1 MRDMTFTFHCPTRLI
16 CENDASRRLV
26 SLAEDL
32 NIRRPLIVT
41 DAGVVRMPAV
51 VSVIDDFAAAKRP
64 AAVFS
69 DVVADPPEEMV
80 QRAADFAIRRDA
92 DGVIGLGGGSSMDTA
107 KLVALMTKTTQKLD
121 AIYGIDL
128 ARGPRVPL
136 IQVPTTAGTGS
147 EVTPN
152 AIVTTPS
159 QEKKAVI
166 SPWLFADVAVLDPCL
181 TLGLPPAPTAM
192 TGIDAMVHA
201 IEAFTTRHKK
211 NPMSDALAIQA
222 LAMLHGN
229 LDVVLK
235 NGADRSARAAMLQG
249 AMLAG
254 IAFANA
260 PVAAVHALAY
270 PLGGHHHIPH
280 GHSNALVLAPVLRFN
295 APMAESMYAQLAQ
308 AIFPRRQ
315 WDSPTQACRAFIDE
329 IAAMVARM
337 PFAQRLRDLGVKRD
351 GLELLA
357 TDALKITRL
366 LDNNPRD
373 LTHRDALAIYSDIW

>member
-1 MRDMTFTFHCPTRLI
+1 MNFTFQTTPRLI
-16 CENDASRRLV
+16 CEDDASRRLV
-26 SLAEDL
+26 SLAEEL
-32 NIRRPLIVT
+32 NIQRPLIVT
-41 DAGVVRMPAV
+41 DAGVARLPAV
-51 VSVIDDFAAAKRP
+51 AGLVEAFASAKRP
-64 AAVFS
+64 AAVFGQ
-69 DVVADPPEEMV
+69 VVADPPEQMV
-80 QRAADFAIRRDA
+80 LQAVDFALGHRT
-92 DGVIGLGGGSSMDTA
+92 DGVIGVGGGSSMDTA
-107 KLVALMTKTTQKLD
+107 KLAALLARTPQPLES
-121 AIYGIDL
+121 IYGIGL
-128 ARGPRVPL
+128 ARGPRLPL

-147 EVTPN
+147 EVTPI

-159 QEKKAVI
+159 QEKKGVV
-166 SPWLFADVAVLDPCL
+166 SPWLLSDVAVLDPCL

-211 NPMSDALAIQA
+211 NPISDALAMQA

-229 LDVVLK
+229 LDLVLK
-235 NGADRSARAAMLQG
+235 NGTDRSARAAMLQG

-260 PVAAVHALAY
+260 PVASVHALAY

-308 AIFPRRQ
+308 AIFPQRQ

-329 IAAMVARM
+329 IAATVARM
-337 PFAQRLRDLGVKRD
+337 PFAQRLRDLGIKRD

-357 TDALKITRL
+357 TDAMKITRL

-373 LTHRDALAIYSDIW
+373 LTHRDVLAIYSGIW